1 MLGMVVKSALAFS
14 REVSTG
20 VGKCTPT
27 VTVTQGAQ
35 GTHSPSLLSDLGDK
49 ANW

>member
-20 VGKCTPT
+20 MGKCTPT
-27 VTVTQGAQ
+27 VTVTRGCP
-35 GTHSPSLLSDLGDK
+35 GDPLTIPSEGLGR
-49 ANW
+49 